1 MDILGILGQWI
12 RIRMKTYA
20 DPKHWFVRVPT
31 ASNKGR
37 KDVDE
42 KMFSR
47 QSDQKGFQTQ
57 ADGTDQ
63 KRSCSVTNVFHKL
76 LQPDMCRQGVD
87 QPVLLESLLL

>member
-1 MDILGILGQWI
+1 MLVIWI
-12 RIRMKTYA
+12 SLICSYNSLEK
-20 DPKHWFVRVPT
+20 K
-31 ASNKGR
+31 KI
-37 KDVDE
+37 E

-63 KRSCSVTNVFHKL
+63 RRSCSVTNVFHKL